1 MYTYTCMCRYAY
13 MHKHVCM
20 YTCIS
25 IYVCMYAH
33 KYTQVRESMLS
44 RDSSRQRPALLY
56 DGIILK
62 TRDFDANLGENLRET
77 ETVRVV
83 GTVVCTCV
91 CVCVCLSVSV
101 CSARPQ
107 VSKTQSKST
116 ADRCRAAPRDCA
128 KACPSSP

>member
-1 MYTYTCMCRYAY
+1 

-107 VSKTQSKST
+107 VPAKTQSKST
-116 ADRCRAAPRDCA
+116 ANRCRAAPRDCA